1 MLENTVFDILV
12 YVFDHYMFEELPV
25 SAERGDLARD
35 LEIAGFRGAN
45 VERALDWLA
54 DLADERERPGLK
66 ANERA
71 FRLYSS
77 EEATRLDS
85 SCQGLLLSLERGG
98 ILSAT
103 QREIVIDRLL
113 ALDTEELDLEQV
125 KWVVLMVLSCQP
137 GEEAACERMEDLVYA
152 LPEQVPH

>member
-1 MLENTVFDILV
+1 MMENTVFDILV

-25 SAERGDLARD
+25 SAERADIARD

-54 DLADERERPGLK
+54 ELADERERPGLK

-71 FRLYSS
+71 FRLYSV
-77 EEATRLDS
+77 EEAARLDPG
-85 SCQGLLLSLERGG
+85 CQGLLLSLERGG

-137 GEEAACERMEDLVYA
+137 GQEAACERMEDLVYA

>member
-1 MLENTVFDILV
+1 MENTVFDILV

-25 SAERGDLARD
+25 SAERADIARD

-54 DLADERERPGLK
+54 ELADERERPGLK

-71 FRLYSS
+71 FRLYSV
-77 EEATRLDS
+77 EEAARLDPG
-85 SCQGLLLSLERGG
+85 CQGLLLSLERGG

-137 GEEAACERMEDLVYA
+137 GQEAACERMEDLVYA

>member
-1 MLENTVFDILV
+1 MMENTVFDILV
-12 YVFDHYMFEELPV
+12 YVFDHYLFEELPA
-25 SAERGDLARD
+25 SAERADIARD

-54 DLADERERPGLK
+54 DLASERERPGLS

-71 FRLYSS
+71 FRLYSA
-77 EEATRLDS
+77 EECARLDAE
-85 SCQGLLLSLERGG
+85 CRGLLLSLERGG
-98 ILSAT
+98 ILSPT

-113 ALDTEELDLEQV
+113 ALDTEELSLEQV

-137 GEEAACERMEDLVYA
+137 GEEAACERMEDLVYE
-152 LPEQVPH
+152 LPPQIPH

>member
-1 MLENTVFDILV
+1 MMENTVFDILV

-25 SAERGDLARD
+25 ITERADIARD
-35 LEIAGFRGAN
+35 LEIAGFAGVN

-66 ANERA
+66 ANECA
-71 FRLYSS
+71 FRLYSP
-77 EEATRLDS
+77 EESARLDT
-85 SCQGLLLSLERGG
+85 SCRGLLLSLERGG

-113 ALDTEELDLEQV
+113 ALDAEELNLEQV

-137 GEEAACERMEDLVYA
+137 GEEFACERMEDLVYE
-152 LPEQVPH
+152 LPAQMPH

>member
-1 MLENTVFDILV
+1 MMENTVFDILV

-25 SAERGDLARD
+25 SAERADIARD

-54 DLADERERPGLK
+54 ELADERERPGLK

-71 FRLYSS
+71 FRLYSV
-77 EEATRLDS
+77 EEAARLDPG
-85 SCQGLLLSLERGG
+85 CQGLLLSLERGG

-137 GEEAACERMEDLVYA
+137 GQEAACERMEDLVYV